1 VFAVVLRRTPLLRSA
16 EKRVRGFDK
25 RSAGEDPSGLR
36 RENAKDEYRR
46 MIFWKRYSFCS
57 AWCQY
62 NTESDIRKSWKRS
75 TRNLIR

>member
-1 VFAVVLRRTPLLRSA
+1 MSERMSSQLKQELIDRYNHCQHQQKYCVCGS
-16 EKRVRGFDK
+16 
-25 RSAGEDPSGLR
+25 S
-36 RENAKDEYRR
+36 AKDEYRR

-62 NTESDIRKSWKRS
+62 NTESDIRKYWKRS